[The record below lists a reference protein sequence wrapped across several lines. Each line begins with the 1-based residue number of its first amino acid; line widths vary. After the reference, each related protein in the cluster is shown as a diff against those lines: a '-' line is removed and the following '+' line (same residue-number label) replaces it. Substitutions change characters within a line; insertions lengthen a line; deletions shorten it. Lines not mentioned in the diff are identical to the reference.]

1 VGKSAT
7 SNSIFDEKKVA
18 TGALHPATDWIKKIE
33 GTIKGLRVTVI
44 DTPGLIPHYHGQRKN
59 RKILHSV
66 KCFIKRNPPDIVL
79 YFERLDHIDS
89 KYSDYPLLKLM
100 TDILGSSM

>member
-18 TGALHPATDWIKKIE
+18 TGALHPATDRIKKIE

-44 DTPGLIPHYHGQRKN
+44 DTPGLIPHYHGQ
-59 RKILHSV
+59 
-66 KCFIKRNPPDIVL
+66 
-79 YFERLDHIDS
+79 
-89 KYSDYPLLKLM
+89 
-100 TDILGSSM
+100 

>member
-44 DTPGLIPHYHGQRKN
+44 DTPGLIPHYHGQ
-59 RKILHSV
+59 
-66 KCFIKRNPPDIVL
+66 
-79 YFERLDHIDS
+79 
-89 KYSDYPLLKLM
+89 
-100 TDILGSSM
+100 